1 VGRCRSI
8 HLKVLKLLSLHTYL
22 FFVNLAVYAYTAII
36 SGNFIFTGDEALER
50 YGQVN
55 YLVMNGWYWQL
66 FTSLFVHVNVV
77 HLLGNMFFL
86 TVFGLRAEELFS
98 LPEYLATYFLSGLAG
113 NLLTLLLGPT
123 IVSAGASGAIFGLFG
138 ACAVYIRRA
147 IGQSLVSA
155 LLYSFFLLMVSTAPG
170 VNVLA
175 HFGGLAAGLL
185 IGYVLASRRKFRIT
199 YQFRVVY
206 S

>member
-1 VGRCRSI
+1 MQVYPIKSSQFF
-8 HLKVLKLLSLHTYL
+8 KPTYML
-22 FFVNLAVYAYTAII
+22 ILVNLAVYAYTAVI
-36 SGNFIFTGDEALER
+36 SGNFIFTGNEALKR

-55 YLVMNGWYWQL
+55 YFVINGWYWQL
-66 FTSLFVHVNVV
+66 FTSMFVHVNII

-86 TVFGLRAEELFS
+86 TIFGLRAEELFS
-98 LPEYLATYFLSGLAG
+98 LPEYLATYFLSGLTG

-138 ACAVYIRRA
+138 ACIIYIRRA
-147 IGQSLVSA
+147 IGQSLVGA
-155 LLYSFFLLMVSTAPG
+155 LFYSFFLLMVSTAPG

-185 IGYVLASRRKFRIT
+185 IGYVLASRHKIRIT
-199 YQFRVVY
+199 YQYRVGY
-206 S
+206 G

>member
-1 VGRCRSI
+1 MQAYPIKGSQVF
-8 HLKVLKLLSLHTYL
+8 KPTYIL
-22 FFVNLAVYAYTAII
+22 IFANFAVYAYTAIL

-55 YLVMNGWYWQL
+55 YFVMNGWYWQL
-66 FTSLFVHVNVV
+66 FTSMFVHVNII

-86 TVFGLRAEELFS
+86 TVFGSRAEELFT
-98 LPEYLATYFLSGLAG
+98 LPEYLATYFLSGLTG

-138 ACAVYIRRA
+138 ACIIYIRRA

-155 LLYSFFLLMVSTAPG
+155 LLYSFFLLMVSTAPS

-175 HFGGLAAGLL
+175 HFGGLIAGLL
-185 IGYVLASRRKFRIT
+185 IGYGLASRRKFQAT
-199 YQFRVVY
+199 YKYKIAY

>member
-1 VGRCRSI
+1 
-8 HLKVLKLLSLHTYL
+8 
-22 FFVNLAVYAYTAII
+22 
-36 SGNFIFTGDEALER
+36 
-50 YGQVN
+50 
-55 YLVMNGWYWQL
+55 
-66 FTSLFVHVNVV
+66 
-77 HLLGNMFFL
+77 
-86 TVFGLRAEELFS
+86 LRAEELFS

-123 IVSAGASGAIFGLFG
+123 IVSAGASDAIFGLFG
-138 ACAVYIRRA
+138 ACTVYIRRA

>member
-1 VGRCRSI
+1 MQVYPVKGS
-8 HLKVLKLLSLHTYL
+8 HVFKPTYML
-22 FFVNLAVYAYTAII
+22 ILANFAVYAYTSII
-36 SGNFIFTGDEALER
+36 GGNFIFTGDEALER

-55 YLVMNGWYWQL
+55 SFVMNGWYWQL
-66 FTSLFVHVNVV
+66 FTSLFVHVNII

-86 TVFGLRAEELFS
+86 TVFGLRAEELFI
-98 LPEYLATYFLSGLAG
+98 LPEYLATYFLSGLTG

-155 LLYSFFLLMVSTAPG
+155 LLYSFFLLMISTAPG

-175 HFGGLAAGLL
+175 HFGGLVAGLL
-185 IGYVLASRRKFRIT
+185 IGYVLASKRKFRIN
-199 YQFRVVY
+199 YQYRVVY